1 MPRSRSRRR
10 PRARARGKTSARAS
24 TATPTERRRR
34 RRRPTTTTRAL
45 TIKPFKRAPAVPE
58 AFASDARAMLRDAIA
73 AVQEKRQTRESH
85 ETLYRAVENLC
96 VHKRGDDA
104 FEDFRA
110 GGDARSEKVL
120 VELEKKKIGDS
131 MVFLRTFDEVWGEY
145 CAQALTLRSIFL
157 YLDRAR
163 GERGREGEHA
173 LGRFVAVVSRTL
185 REIGEE
191 REGESRPR
199 IARSHRAREDG

>member
-1 MPRSRSRRR
+1 MPPSRSRRR
-10 PRARARGKTSARAS
+10 PRARARGKTSRRVEATTPRARR
-24 TATPTERRRR
+24 PTT
-34 RRRPTTTTRAL
+34 RRPTTTTRAL

-58 AFASDARAMLRDAIA
+58 EFASDARAMLRDAIA

-163 GERGREGEHA
+163 ARTGVGR
-173 LGRFVAVVSRTL
+173 
-185 REIGEE
+185 
-191 REGESRPR
+191 
-199 IARSHRAREDG
+199 RARFGTFRCGCFTIT